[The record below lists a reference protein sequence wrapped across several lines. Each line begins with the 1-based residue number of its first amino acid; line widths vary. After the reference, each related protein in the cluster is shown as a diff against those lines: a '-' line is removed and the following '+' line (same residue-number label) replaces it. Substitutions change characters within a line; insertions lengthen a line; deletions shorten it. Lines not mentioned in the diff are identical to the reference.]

1 MAFLRTLLRSARI
14 CSVAVVDRLVSLRL
28 CGCLRLPR
36 LVAVVLTLCAAAALL
51 GGLALVVADS
61 VREFSA
67 RAGEYTKHVQVC
79 EIQCRA

>member
-1 MAFLRTLLRSARI
+1 MLL
-14 CSVAVVDRLVSLRL
+14 AVVDLLVSLRL

-61 VREFSA
+61 VREVSA

-79 EIQCRA
+79 ESQCRA